1 MIHLILSFTYCNL
14 NFVIMI
20 VFEDMIIWFLKN
32 PSNGVFVSLW
42 FVFRVIRIYFL
53 LIFISSVSSGE
64 CLHTLL
70 NYVTSRT
77 FQIINEI
84 NNHFRIIVMVV
95 TQYSFIHSVFC
106 LTTGPKPPPKRCL
119 HIVRCRASSFK
130 WEYPLLSLRS
140 FSSFLHLLPRLL
152 ATSISPFIFPSITW
166 FRRQF
171 L

>member
-84 NNHFRIIVMVV
+84 NNH
-95 TQYSFIHSVFC
+95 HSYGCNSVYVS
-106 LTTGPKPPPKRCL
+106 LITRE
-119 HIVRCRASSFK
+119 SSFDPK
-130 WEYPLLSLRS
+130 IFCTRI
-140 FSSFLHLLPRLL
+140 HLTAKL
-152 ATSISPFIFPSITW
+152 W
-166 FRRQF
+166 
-171 L
+171 